1 MKQMKK
7 IPNISFNQPH
17 KNFTFKAE
25 LIALLKIL
33 HCTIFIIQGF
43 FILELSLLTSILH
56 LSIKFK
62 SKIFCPICL
71 SHNYTK
77 SGKYKRE
84 WVKFSFVWK
93 PQRYMCENYKKCK
106 KTYSIYSNT
115 KFKNKP
121 VPPIF
126 VKFTFLRKQVKI
138 IDFLSNFIESQSDLI
153 EKKSISDNINQQ
165 TISADF
171 KDSMEFF
178 YTNCLNEVQ
187 KRLFAGLMTI
197 QMGRGSYNT
206 LYNILGIWPKTISRG
221 LNELESKSNSV
232 FIGKRIRKPG
242 AGRKKIANSNF
253 KKILHKLMEGDVAGD
268 PITGIKWG
276 RKSLSRLKY
285 GFLQNSTDVSQGTI
299 RKYLKLEGFSL
310 RVNSKVISLSNHPQ
324 RNEQFEHIKRNVAEF
339 KSLNYPVIS
348 VDGKKCE
355 LIANFRNNGVSW
367 QKSAIKT
374 YDHEFPNLKEGK
386 LTMYGVFDMIQ
397 NKGWINCGT
406 NISTTEY
413 AVDSIIWWWEE
424 NKEFYK
430 NTDKILILCDSGG
443 NNSYQSHIWKNMIQ
457 ERIANKFN
465 ISVYVCHYPPGT
477 SKWNPIEHK
486 LFSYISINW
495 QGIPLT
501 SYELAINYIR
511 TTKTKEGLQV
521 FARLLDKHY
530 KLGISVSEK
539 KKYYLNLTNHEPI
552 LDLNYS
558 ISPQKAET
566 LNYLTDKNKIIRIS
580 KERDKGGRPP
590 LYWLNH
596 YFNNASPG
604 SMKYDVA
611 DLILSKNPKDFG
623 IDGKYWSITRLH
635 TARNKIHNKQTSESQ
650 MRKFLGKI
658 RWKRVID
665 KLPLK
670 EGKTAHWWLNYHL
683 QNSEK
688 GRRNCDVSYLIL
700 KKSPHDFGYSN
711 ELWSSQNLSDVCKKY
726 YNTVGSSKTHISIFL
741 SEIRWGKFGN
751 RY

>member
-1 MKQMKK
+1 MKK
-7 IPNISFNQPH
+7 IPNINFILPH
-17 KNFTFKAE
+17 KNYTIKAE
-25 LIALLKIL
+25 LNALYKIL
-33 HCTIFIIQGF
+33 HWAKFIIHEL
-43 FILELSLLTSILH
+43 FILELLLLTSVLH

-62 SKIFCPICL
+62 SKIYCPICL

-84 WVKFSFVWK
+84 WIKFSFIWK

-121 VPPIF
+121 IPPIF
-126 VKFTFLRKQVKI
+126 VEFVFLRKQVKI
-138 IDFLSNFIESQSDLI
+138 MDFLSELIKLRIDLI
-153 EKKSISDNINQQ
+153 EEKSISDNINQQ
-165 TISADF
+165 TLSADF
-171 KDSMEFF
+171 IDTMQFF
-178 YTNCLNEVQ
+178 FINCLNEVQ

-197 QMGRGSYNT
+197 QMGRGSYKT
-206 LYNILGIWPKTISRG
+206 LYNNLGIWPKTIRRG

-253 KKILHKLMEGDVAGD
+253 KKILNKLMEGDVAGD

-276 RKSLSRLKY
+276 RKSLNRLKY
-285 GFLQNSTDVSQGTI
+285 GFLQNSFNVSQSTI

-324 RNEQFEHIKRNVAEF
+324 RNEQFEHIKSIVDEF

-348 VDGKKCE
+348 VDGKKSE
-355 LIANFRNNGVSW
+355 MIANFRNNGVSW

-386 LTMYGVFDMIQ
+386 LTMYGIFDMIQ

-424 NKEFYK
+424 NREFYK
-430 NTDKILILCDSGG
+430 NADKILILCDSGG
-443 NNSYQSHIWKNMIQ
+443 NNSHRSHIWKNMIQ
-457 ERIANKFN
+457 ERIVNKFN

-477 SKWNPIEHK
+477 SKWNQIEHK

-521 FARLLDKHY
+521 FARLVDKQY

-539 KKYYLNLTNHEPI
+539 EKYYLNLTSHEPI

-558 ISPQKAET
+558 IAPQKAET
-566 LNYLTDKNKIIRIS
+566 LNYLKDNNKLVRIS
-580 KERDKGGRPP
+580 KERYKGGRPP

-596 YFNNASPG
+596 YFNNANPG
-604 SMKYDVA
+604 SMKYDAA
-611 DLILSKNPKDFG
+611 DLILNKKPKDFG

-635 TARNKIHNKQTSESQ
+635 TARNKIHNRQTSESQ

-658 RWKRVID
+658 GWKRVIE
-665 KLPLK
+665 KLPIK
-670 EGKTAHWWLNYHL
+670 EGKSAEWWLNYYL
-683 QNSEK
+683 ENYEK
-688 GRRNCDVSYLIL
+688 GRRDHDVSYLIL
-700 KKSPHDFGYSN
+700 KKSPLDFGYSK
-711 ELWSSQNLSDVCKKY
+711 ELWSAQSLSDVCKKY
-726 YNTVGSSKTHISIFL
+726 YNTIGSSKSQVAKFL
-741 SEIRWGKFGN
+741 REIRWGKFGN
-751 RY
+751 IY

>member
-1 MKQMKK
+1 MKK
-7 IPNISFNQPH
+7 IPNINFIQLH

-25 LIALLKIL
+25 LYALYKIL
-33 HCTIFIIQGF
+33 HCIKFIIQGL
-43 FILELSLLTSILH
+43 FILELSLLTSIIH

-62 SKIFCPICL
+62 SKIYCPVCL
-71 SHNYTK
+71 SYNYTK

-84 WVKFSFVWK
+84 WLEFSFIWK

-115 KFKNKP
+115 KYKNKP

-126 VKFTFLRKQVKI
+126 VEFAFLRKQVKI
-138 IDFLSNFIESQSDLI
+138 MDFLSDLI
-153 EKKSISDNINQQ
+153 NLRIDLTEEKSIRDNINQQ

-171 KDSMEFF
+171 IDSMQFF
-178 YTNCLNEVQ
+178 YINCLNEVQ

-197 QMGRGSYNT
+197 QMGRGSYKT

-221 LNELESKSNSV
+221 LIELKSKSNSV
-232 FIGKRIRKPG
+232 FTDKRIRKPG
-242 AGRKKIANSNF
+242 AGRKIIANSNF
-253 KKILHKLMEGDVAGD
+253 KKILNKLMDGDVAGD

-276 RKSLSRLKY
+276 RKSLSRLKH
-285 GFLQNSTDVSQGTI
+285 GFLQNSINVSQSTI

-310 RVNSKVISLSNHPQ
+310 KVNSKVISLSNHPQ
-324 RNEQFEHIKRNVAEF
+324 RNEQFEHIKSIVDEF
-339 KSLNYPVIS
+339 KSLNFPVIS
-348 VDGKKCE
+348 VDGKKSE
-355 LIANFRNNGVSW
+355 MIANFRNNGVSW
-367 QKSAIKT
+367 QKSAIET

-386 LTMYGVFDMIQ
+386 LTMYGIYDMIQ
-397 NKGWINCGT
+397 NKGWINAGT
-406 NISTTEY
+406 NYSTTEY

-424 NKEFYK
+424 NREFYQDA
-430 NTDKILILCDSGG
+430 NKILILCDSGG
-443 NNSYQSHIWKNMIQ
+443 NNSYQGHIWKNMIQ
-457 ERIANKFN
+457 ERIVNKFN

-486 LFSYISINW
+486 LFSFISINW

-521 FARLLDKHY
+521 FARLLDKQY
-530 KLGISVSEK
+530 KIGISVSEK
-539 KKYYLNLTNHEPI
+539 EKYYLNLTNHEPV

-558 ISPQKAET
+558 IAPQKAET
-566 LNYLTDKNKIIRIS
+566 LNYLTDKNKLVKIS
-580 KERDKGGRPP
+580 KEIYKGGLPP

-596 YFNNASPG
+596 HRNNASPG

-611 DLILSKNPKDFG
+611 DLILNKNPKDFG

-635 TARNKIHNKQTSESQ
+635 TARNKMHGKQTSESHL
-650 MRKFLGKI
+650 RRFLGKI

-670 EGKTAHWWLNYHL
+670 EGKSANWWLNYHL
-683 QNSEK
+683 ENSEK
-688 GRRNCDVSYLIL
+688 GRRDYDVSYLIL
-700 KKSPHDFGYSN
+700 NKSPLDFGYSV
-711 ELWSSQNLSDVCKKY
+711 ELWSAQKISDVCKKY
-726 YNTVGSSKTHISIFL
+726 LKTVGCSKTQISIFL

-751 RY
+751 KY